1 MIGYYHTPW
10 AVDADLI
17 YCLREY
23 GVYMLLGILFSTP
36 VARKLGATLDN
47 YEQFGKVKAVALPLS
62 YGVLFLWAV
71 SFLIL
76 GMHNPFIYFNF

>member
-1 MIGYYHTPW
+1 MIMMQLAKNAGAARVIMSEP
-10 AVDADLI
+10 VEEKRDL
-17 YCLREY
+17 
-23 GVYMLLGILFSTP
+23 
-36 VARKLGATLDN
+36 ARKLGATLDN